1 MHIWYIWYSGTVPTY
16 CTAYVKSYTNIFYF
30 EANIDIYI
38 YIYIYIE
45 KATASA
51 ADLWD
56 PRLGCFDAW
65 MLVFLLAWPKIRD
78 EFELHFGVL

>member
-1 MHIWYIWYSGTVPTY
+1 M
-16 CTAYVKSYTNIFYF
+16 
-30 EANIDIYI
+30 

-56 PRLGCFDAW
+56 PRNGCLDAW
-65 MLVFLLAWPKIRD
+65 MLVFLLAR
-78 EFELHFGVL
+78 